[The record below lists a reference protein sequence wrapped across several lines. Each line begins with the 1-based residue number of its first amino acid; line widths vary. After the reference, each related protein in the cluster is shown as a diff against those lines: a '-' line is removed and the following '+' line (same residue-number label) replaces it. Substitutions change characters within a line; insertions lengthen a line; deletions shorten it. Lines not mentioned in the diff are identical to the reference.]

1 MKNQQSFVDF
11 FRSDNPPPMP
21 GAKIRQSALNPRQH
35 PGVSVALLLAA
46 FLFAQSGRALFAAPP
61 PNDNFANRIALT
73 AGVTAIGDTTNATIE
88 PGEPTPRGVPSNQSP
103 RYTVWYTWTA
113 SSDSMVSLDNFGSQI
128 QDDYVA
134 VYLGAALGRLVDV
147 DYGYV
152 FLTGGP
158 GGRVRLAPFPVKAG
172 TTLQIQAGSVGSGR
186 GMLKLTLAANPFNHV
201 GPLFGP
207 EVSDAG
213 LLANDNFINRAP
225 LTGSALT
232 AISYNLDATIEGGE
246 PNRPFANVRNT
257 VWFKWTAPATANV
270 TIDTTGTT
278 VSGHFFAVYAGDSIQ
293 TLATV
298 AENSSSNTNA
308 TTDTFP
314 VAAGTTYTI
323 SAGSTQQYS
332 GTLVL
337 TLTSAPAYTGSLL
350 NLSTRM
356 AVGTGN
362 DVLIGGFILR
372 NGPKKVVIR
381 AIGPSLA
388 QSGIS
393 NTLSD
398 PFLELHDAAGTL
410 ITQNNNWQD
419 DPDQAGAIQASGLA
433 PRDPRESAVIVTLPA
448 SSYTA
453 IIRGVNNT
461 TGVALVEVYDTEGTA
476 APAKAVNVSTRGF
489 VSTGNS
495 VMIAGF
501 IVGGSSPAYVIIRG
515 IGPSLAGFGVINVLQ
530 NPVLE
535 LYDAGGHRLIT
546 IDNWQDVSNYGQVV
560 AAGLAPSDSRECALS
575 TFLDPGAYTA
585 VLRGLNNTTG
595 VGLVEVYNLLP

>member
-1 MKNQQSFVDF
+1 MKNQQSFVDP
-11 FRSDNPPPMP
+11 FRMDNRPAIP
-21 GAKIRQSALNPRQH
+21 GAKIRRAALKPLQRQC
-35 PGVSVALLLAA
+35 VSVSLLLAA
-46 FLFAQSGRALFAAPP
+46 FLLVESGQALFAAPP
-61 PNDNFANRIALT
+61 LNDNFSGRLPLT
-73 AGVTAIGDTTNATIE
+73 EGVTASADTTNATIE
-88 PGEPTPRGVPSNQSP
+88 PGEPNEFGGQASSELEN
-103 RYTVWYTWTA
+103 TVWYTWTA
-113 SSDSMVSLDNFGSQI
+113 TSDSVVSIDSIGSEHSNVFTPFFAI
-128 QDDYVA
+128 YMGGSTDKLVNVNVA
-134 VYLGAALGRLVDV
+134 NGIARIS
-147 DYGYV
+147 
-152 FLTGGP
+152 
-158 GGRVRLAPFPVKAG
+158 FPAKAG
-172 TTLQIQAGSVGSGR
+172 TRFQIVMGNRSSCCRHGGA
-186 GMLKLTLAANPFNHV
+186 LKLILTAQPFDHA

-207 EVSDAG
+207 DEPNSHFP
-213 LLANDNFINRAP
+213 ANDAFIHTSEVA
-225 LTGSALT
+225 GSGFT
-232 AISYNLDATIEGGE
+232 AISYIRNATIEGGE
-246 PNRPFANVRNT
+246 PNRPFDDVSHT
-257 VWFKWTAPATANV
+257 VWFKWTAPTNATV
-270 TIDTTGTT
+270 TIDTTGTR
-278 VSGHFFAVYAGDSIQ
+278 VSSHFFAVYAGNSLQ

-298 AENSSSNTNA
+298 AGALSSGTTPTTN
-308 TTDTFP
+308 TFP
-314 VAAGTTYTI
+314 AIAGTTYTI
-323 SAGSTQQYS
+323 SAGSRGS
-332 GTLVL
+332 VSDGTLVL
-337 TLTSAPAYTGSLL
+337 ALTSAPANTGSLL

-356 AVGTGN
+356 PVGTGN
-362 DVLIGGFILR
+362 DVLIGGFIVK
-372 NGPKKVVIR
+372 NGPKQVVIR

-410 ITQNNNWQD
+410 ISQNNNWQD
-419 DPDQAGAIQASGLA
+419 DSNQAGAVQASGLA
-433 PRDPRESAVIVTLPA
+433 PRDPREAAMIVTLQA
-448 SSYTA
+448 GSYTA

-461 TGVALVEVYDTEGTA
+461 TGVALVEVYDTEGSA

-515 IGPSLAGFGVINVLQ
+515 IGPSLASFGIINVLQ

-575 TFLDPGAYTA
+575 AFLDPGAYTA